1 MTNLMELLEKEKWAV
16 HKCDSAHWRIEHG
29 TKQAEEEDAFNRKWY
44 EEHNYSPEEIEQL
57 MKDYRSP
64 YYTKYIAK
72 AQAEFDEA
80 AQEVREIRKQIKEH
94 IAMIMAI
101 D

>member
-1 MTNLMELLEKEKWAV
+1 MISLMELLEKEKLAV
-16 HKCDSAHWRIEHG
+16 HEANDAYSDIAFWNESIVDDVPIFGEAYCEHCKERI
-29 TKQAEEEDAFNRKWY
+29 KKAEK
-44 EEHNYSPEEIEQL
+44 
-57 MKDYRSP
+57 
-64 YYTKYIAK
+64 
-72 AQAEFDEA
+72 EFDKA